1 MKLIT
6 YTLAGL
12 IFLSCN
18 SNQQESK
25 GEWISG
31 TKTEQLKTIEKHLRG
46 FDIAMIEVDY
56 RYQGLYWAGK
66 DNNWDYANYQL
77 DKIKL
82 TIENALQ
89 RRPKRANSAE
99 NFLQN
104 VLPEM
109 KKSLESKDTAIF
121 NKTFEIL
128 TLNCNG
134 CHAAEQVPFFTVKPP
149 VQRFSSIRK

>member
-6 YTLAGL
+6 CTLTIL
-12 IFLSCN
+12 ILLSCKN
-18 SNQQESK
+18 NQQEAK

-31 TKTEQLKTIEKHLRG
+31 TNEEQLKTIEKHFRG

-56 RYQGLYWAGK
+56 RYQELYWAGK
-66 DNNWDYANYQL
+66 DNNWDYASYQL

-109 KKSLESKDTAIF
+109 KKSLGSKDTAIF

-128 TLNCNG
+128 TLSCNS
-134 CHAAEQVPFFTVKPP
+134 CHIAEKVPFFTVKPP

>member
-1 MKLIT
+1 MKFITCTLTFLI
-6 YTLAGL
+6 L
-12 IFLSCN
+12 LSCKN
-18 SNQQESK
+18 NQQEAK

-31 TKTEQLKTIEKHLRG
+31 TNEEQLKTIEKHFRG

-56 RYQGLYWAGK
+56 RYQELYWAGK
-66 DNNWDYANYQL
+66 DNNWDYASYQL

-109 KKSLESKDTAIF
+109 KKSLGSKDTAIF

-128 TLNCNG
+128 TLTCNS
-134 CHAAEQVPFFTVKPP
+134 CHAAEKVLFFTVKPP

>member
-1 MKLIT
+1 MKSITFTLTILI
-6 YTLAGL
+6 L
-12 IFLSCN
+12 LSCRN
-18 SNQQESK
+18 NQQAAK

-31 TKTEQLKTIEKHLRG
+31 TNEEQLKTIEKHLRG

-56 RYQGLYWAGK
+56 RYQELYWAGK
-66 DNNWDYANYQL
+66 DNNWDYASYQL

-89 RRPKRANSAE
+89 RRPKRINSAE

-109 KKSLESKDTAIF
+109 KKTLQSRDTAAF
-121 NKTFEIL
+121 TKTFEML
-128 TLNCNG
+128 TLNCNR
-134 CHAAEQVPFFTVKPP
+134 CHIAENVSFFTVKPP